1 MRSPVD
7 ATHELIPLGQ
17 MLAGQAAR
25 IDSVLGLPDL
35 VHRLKELGLRDGVVI
50 QMIQPG
56 SPCII
61 GLAGQRLCFR
71 ADEVASVLVKLGAA
85 A

>member
-1 MRSPVD
+1 MAPAVD
-7 ATHELIPLGQ
+7 APHELIPLGQ
-17 MLAGQAAR
+17 LRAGQGGR
-25 IDSVLGLPDL
+25 IETVLGLPDL

-71 ADEVASVLVKLGAA
+71 ADEVANVLVKLGAA